1 MKNNA
6 YSALSALLATC
17 LLAPQVGA
25 ADAAPLAVD
34 KEKMTVSIP
43 CKIAPRKLAN
53 LPDIYPIE
61 VIACWAAPK
70 GQKAHETIVTYEAKP
85 SEVHKALES
94 LGLKAGKPAK
104 GEGSE
109 SEGPELKIYLE
120 LPSEAGELRR
130 IAIEKCLV
138 DRRTGKT
145 LPSLKW
151 RFTGSVI
158 RQPDPAKEEK
168 AYGADLTGTLISIF
182 PVTDDTV
189 LQSSLTM
196 KEEPLIKLDTNKKS
210 LPAEGAPVTLVLQVA
225 GERP

>member
-1 MKNNA
+1 MNTN
-6 YSALSALLATC
+6 LSLIIGFL
-17 LLAPQVGA
+17 GA
-25 ADAAPLAVD
+25 ALAAWNIPAAEPGPLTVD

-61 VIACWAAPK
+61 VIACWGAPK
-70 GQKAHETIVTYEAKP
+70 GQKAHETIVTYEVKP

-94 LGLKAGKPAK
+94 LGLKAGKPAR
-104 GEGSE
+104 GEGTE
-109 SEGPELKIYLE
+109 AEGPEVKVYLE
-120 LPSEAGELRR
+120 LPSEAGEPRR

-138 DRRTGKT
+138 DRKTGKT
-145 LPSLKW
+145 LPPLKW
-151 RFTGSVI
+151 RFTGSVV

-189 LQSSLTM
+189 LQSALTM
-196 KEEPLIKLDTNKKS
+196 KEEPLIKLDTNKKT
-210 LPAEGAPVTLVLQVA
+210 LPPEGAPVALVLQVA
-225 GERP
+225 GEK

>member
-1 MKNNA
+1 MKNR
-6 YSALSALLATC
+6 LSVTFLLLTVGTLFTPEA
-17 LLAPQVGA
+17 GA
-25 ADAAPLAVD
+25 ADAATPIVD

-43 CKIAPRKLAN
+43 CKIAPRKLPN
-53 LPDIYPIE
+53 LPDTYPIE

-94 LGLKAGKPAK
+94 LGLKAGKPAR
-104 GEGSE
+104 GEGTE
-109 SEGPELKIYLE
+109 AEGPEVKIYLE
-120 LPSEAGELRR
+120 VPSEAGDPRR

-138 DRRTGKT
+138 DRKTGKT
-145 LPSLKW
+145 LPTLKW

-189 LQSSLTM
+189 LQSALTM
-196 KEEPLIKLDTNKKS
+196 KDEPLIKLDTNKKS

-225 GERP
+225 GEK